1 MKRKGTEV
9 NDEKQRMTHGLVPVA
24 AILFLISSTT
34 YAGGVTPTVKGTYR
48 LEGRGSSAT
57 CFVVKVK
64 ESKPL
69 ALVTAA
75 HVLIGVK
82 DDFAAVVLR
91 RWDEGLAEYVRES
104 RNVTIRT
111 GDKPLWKQHP
121 EHDVAVLELP
131 KFDVPVDAILVET
144 LATADDFGQVEV
156 GHLIRSIGYPH
167 AAQFDPSEPGF
178 PSVRLGCVAS
188 FPINPYKK
196 HPTFLVDYNTFEGD
210 SGGPVVV
217 EHNGS
222 VRIVGLIGGQHLINE
237 KYKLTYQEGHIRK
250 RLGFAIVVNA
260 QAITET
266 LNREE

>member
-1 MKRKGTEV
+1 M
-9 NDEKQRMTHGLVPVA
+9 NDTMQRMTYGFVA
-24 AILFLISSTT
+24 ATAMSFLIGSTT
-34 YAGGVTPTVKGTYR
+34 YAGGLTSTVKGTFR

-64 ESKPL
+64 ESQPL

-75 HVLIGVK
+75 HVLDGVK
-82 DDFAAVVLR
+82 DDFASVVLR
-91 RWDEGLAEYVRES
+91 RWDEGMGEYVRES
-104 RNVTIRT
+104 RNVTIRKD
-111 GDKPLWKQHP
+111 DKPLWKQHP

-131 KFDVPVDAILVET
+131 EFDIPVDAIPVET
-144 LATADDFGQVEV
+144 LATADDFDHVEV
-156 GHLIRSIGYPH
+156 GQFIRSIGYPH
-167 AAQFDPSEPGF
+167 AGQFDPSKPGF

-188 FPINPYKK
+188 FPIVPYRK

-217 EHNGS
+217 EHNGT
-222 VRIVGLIGGQHLINE
+222 VKIVGLVEGQHWINE
-237 KYKLTYQEGHIRK
+237 RYNLTYQEGHIRK

-266 LNREE
+266 LNQQD